1 MNIRDIIF
9 LENCLSELN
18 KSFTAD
24 FVIVHS
30 WCSTVGIFA
39 FFCLSRVVWFVGAIW
54 TPELTHIYKLVYIS
68 RYFFDPG
75 CGCKII
81 KEWMTA
87 FSPKWVSYSAKI
99 FRLLY
104 TIQTW
109 KWSALTMSCNILES
123 QNTCTTIEEYL
134 ILVPLHMEVI
144 LS

>member
-1 MNIRDIIF
+1 MNIRDIIHVF
-9 LENCLSELN
+9 LENCLSEFN
-18 KSFTAD
+18 KPFTIV

-87 FSPKWVSYSAKI
+87 FSPKWDSYSAKI
-99 FRLLY
+99 FWLLY
-104 TIQTW
+104 TW
-109 KWSALTMSCNILES
+109 KLFKHESGQPWQCLVTYLKAKIHVQLQQLKNIWF
-123 QNTCTTIEEYL
+123 
-134 ILVPLHMEVI
+134 
-144 LS
+144 